1 LLIGEIHQIYRGCA
15 TGKKLLIKGGQ
26 ILKQYAFIGDD
37 QEGITL
43 DDEGYLYIA
52 QDSGGIIKIRYLGD

>member
-1 LLIGEIHQIYRGCA
+1 VKYIKFTEVVQQ
-15 TGKKLLIKGGQ
+15 GKKLLIKGGQ
-26 ILKQYAFIGDD
+26 ILKQYAFIGDN

>member
-1 LLIGEIHQIYRGCA
+1 MKYIKFTKVVQQ
-15 TGKKLLIKGGQ
+15 GKKLLIKGGQ
-26 ILKQYAFIGDD
+26 ILKQYAFIGDN